1 MTQQKIYYVLAY
13 YAFITIEDPHSEV
26 KLHKLFLSTRDA
38 SCRIYI
44 SEEGINGQLC
54 LEKSDA
60 EAYMDWMKE
69 RTLFRDV
76 VFKIHTYHEHVYPR
90 VTIKYR
96 KQLVA
101 LDKTVDLKNAG
112 QHISPLEWRQKMEG
126 EQKPFL
132 LDVRNHYEWLVGHF
146 EGAVS
151 PECDNFREFDEY
163 ADKLVNEI
171 DPKTTPVM
179 MCCTGGIRCE
189 LYSALLKE
197 KGFEEVYQLDGG
209 IINYGLREG
218 SSHWL
223 GKLFVFDD
231 RLTVPISDE
240 PAPTI
245 AVCKHC
251 QVTAENYY
259 NCANMDCNELFICC
273 PDCLHQFEGCCD
285 SACKNAPRIRPY
297 HQEDAHK
304 PFRRWHHYFE
314 DKPQAEVGQTCQ
326 DQA

>member
-1 MTQQKIYYVLAY
+1 MQDQKTYYVLAF
-13 YAFITIEDPHSEV
+13 YAFLPIEDPHNEV

-60 EAYMDWMKE
+60 EVYIEWMKQ
-69 RTLFRDV
+69 RDLFKEMPI
-76 VFKIHTYHEHVYPR
+76 KINTYHEHVFPR
-90 VTIKYR
+90 VTVKYR

-101 LDKTVDLKNAG
+101 LDKNVDLAKAG
-112 QHISPLEWRQKMEG
+112 QHLSPEEWRQKI
-126 EQKPFL
+126 EQDKKHFL

-151 PECDNFREFDEY
+151 PECNTFREFDEY
-163 ADKLVNEI
+163 ADKLAEDI
-171 DPKTTPVM
+171 DPKTPVM
-179 MCCTGGIRCE
+179 MYCTGGIRCE

-209 IINYGLREG
+209 VINYGNEEG
-218 SSHWL
+218 SKHWL

-231 RLTVPISDE
+231 RLTVPISEE
-240 PAPTI
+240 PAPVIST
-245 AVCKHC
+245 C
-251 QVTAENYY
+251 QLCNTLAESYY

-273 PDCLHQFEGCCD
+273 PDCLLKYSGCCGE
-285 SACKNAPRIRPY
+285 SCTEAPRMRPY
-297 HQEDAHK
+297 QQQNAHK

-314 DKPQAEVGQTCQ
+314 EKPVADAEITCQ
-326 DQA
+326 DHL